1 MGTIAARD
9 CLRILELTE
18 QVAAAGLLAGSQG
31 VVLRMAMDGASAPSA
46 RLLETVRSVES
57 AHGRQTDDREL
68 DAIIEACVSR
78 LRARRVPV
86 SG

>member
-9 CLRILELTE
+9 CLRVLELTE
-18 QVAAAGLLAGSQG
+18 QVAAAGLLAASQG
-31 VVLRMAMDGASAPSA
+31 VVLRMGMPGARAPHG

-57 AHGRQTDDREL
+57 AHGRQGDDREL
-68 DAIIEACVSR
+68 DGVIEACVAR
-78 LRARRVPV
+78 LRARSVPV